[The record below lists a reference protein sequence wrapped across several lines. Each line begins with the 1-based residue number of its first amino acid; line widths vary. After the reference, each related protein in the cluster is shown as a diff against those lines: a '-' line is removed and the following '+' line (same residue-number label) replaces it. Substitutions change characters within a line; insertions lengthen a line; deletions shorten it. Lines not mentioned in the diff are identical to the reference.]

1 MGEILGGKTLIY
13 VYVLIGVVSIDLI
26 TKSLAEEYLSSRV
39 YDPLPFLRLMLVY
52 NRGAAFGLLADF
64 PDWIRLPVLILTP
77 IVAFLITYIYSSRE
91 KSTSLA
97 AAMGL
102 IGGGAM
108 GNLYDR
114 VFLGK
119 VRDFIHLHIGDIY
132 WPAFNLADASISIA
146 VGILILRH
154 LRRR

>member
-13 VYVLIGVVSIDLI
+13 VYVLIGVVTLDLI
-26 TKSLAEEYLSSRV
+26 TKEIAESLLSTRT
-39 YDPLPFLRLMLVY
+39 YDPLPFLRLALVY
-52 NRGAAFGLLADF
+52 NRGAAFGILADF
-64 PDWIRLPVLILTP
+64 PDWVRIPVLILTP

-91 KSTSLA
+91 NSSTIAFS
-97 AAMGL
+97 MGL

-119 VRDFIHLHIGDIY
+119 VRDFIHLHVGDLY
-132 WPAFNLADASISIA
+132 WPAFNLADASITVA
-146 VGILILRH
+146 VFLILIRQF
-154 LRRR
+154 RRR